1 MGAWNRSGRRLHPY
15 HWIWPPNGLVPTP
28 LSPQQRHTSDPQIDG
43 DRAAIL
49 SMYHRIP
56 EGALVPRALA
66 DRVLNPECIY
76 DKGLVL
82 QGGIHSLR
90 KQ

>member
-1 MGAWNRSGRRLHPY
+1 MGSYRR
-15 HWIWPPNGLVPTP
+15 
-28 LSPQQRHTSDPQIDG
+28 LSPQQRHTSDPQVDG

-56 EGALVPRALA
+56 EGALVPRALV

-82 QGGIHSLR
+82 QSGIHSLR

>member
-1 MGAWNRSGRRLHPY
+1 MTLRSGGSRWGRGTAVAGDCTRSTGY
-15 HWIWPPNGLVPTP
+15 GLRMV
-28 LSPQQRHTSDPQIDG
+28 DG